1 MYECLYGLYVRK
13 RFGQMDMNDRHW
25 TVYMKDAQGY
35 PKIVKE
41 HLCDSDS
48 FVELQIL
55 RQAGGRCWR
64 EDNRRLS

>member
-1 MYECLYGLYVRK
+1 
-13 RFGQMDMNDRHW
+13 MDTLLRGHIVNLDDRNW
-25 TVYMKDAQGY
+25 TVYMKDALGY

>member
-1 MYECLYGLYVRK
+1 
-13 RFGQMDMNDRHW
+13 MNLDDRHW
-25 TVYMKDAQGY
+25 TVYMKDALGY

-55 RQAGGRCWR
+55 RQAGARCWR
-64 EDNRRLS
+64 EDNKELS